1 MPDLITK
8 ADIVAICGLNN
19 LVEDRKVSP
28 WIKEAHL
35 RWRKL
40 LGPVLYDLQQ
50 AAPGEQR
57 FVDLMADEKGYGKSY
72 LCWVALMLAYPSLA
86 AEADRGGVFT
96 KEEAGRF
103 ATVSTGT
110 LGMLKATAES
120 AAETRET
127 LLFAYLRDN
136 ASTYPEINTYAGSAP
151 RIDAGNSRNVG
162 GVSFRRGHS
171 QTTYRG

>member
-19 LVEDRKVSP
+19 LVEERKVAP

-72 LCWVALMLAYPSLA
+72 LCWMALFLAYPSLA
-86 AEADRGGVFT
+86 AEADRGGVFQ
-96 KEEAGRF
+96 KEESGRFTSVDARTLSMLAGR
-103 ATVSTGT
+103 AD
-110 LGMLKATAES
+110 S
-120 AAETRET
+120 AAEAREV
-127 LLFAYLRDN
+127 LLFAWLRDH
-136 ASTYPEINTYAGSAP
+136 ADLFPELGDGGDSAP
-151 RIDAGNSRNVG
+151 RITQINSRNVG
-162 GVSFRRGHS
+162 GLSFRRARA
-171 QTTYRG
+171 QETYRG